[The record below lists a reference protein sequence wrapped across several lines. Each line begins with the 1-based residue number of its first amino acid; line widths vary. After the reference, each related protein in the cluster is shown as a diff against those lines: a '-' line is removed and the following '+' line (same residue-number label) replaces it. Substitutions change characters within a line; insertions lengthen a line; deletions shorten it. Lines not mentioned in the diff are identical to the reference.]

1 MVVVHK
7 IERKL
12 SRYALHHGLQTKS
25 CVVDED
31 ENRRENIVVECLR
44 LIAHLF
50 RLSMYC
56 LPYIVISNLYKKYMT
71 ICMPISS
78 PRWSLLSK
86 ISVVIQLEFAEYF
99 VSLSDQF
106 SILTKKQRD
115 KSISPPPRTQASRC
129 TCYERRVWPSSSTSG
144 SWGKCRLL
152 TWAAW
157 STSWSC
163 RWSSGS
169 LGSQATLPPPTGS
182 PPGELVYTVCSSVAW
197 ATYLFSM
204 SPLLLVSCARIR
216 TQLSHKR
223 AWFEF

>member
-1 MVVVHK
+1 MK
-7 IERKL
+7 M
-12 SRYALHHGLQTKS
+12 
-25 CVVDED
+25 
-31 ENRRENIVVECLR
+31 NRRENIIVECWR

-50 RLSMYC
+50 CLSMYC

-115 KSISPPPRTQASRC
+115 KSISPPPRSQASRC
-129 TCYERRVWPSSSTSG
+129 TCYERRAWASWSTSG

-169 LGSQATLPPPTGS
+169 LGSRATLPPPTGS
-182 PPGELVYTVCSSVAW
+182 PPGKLVDTFCSS
-197 ATYLFSM
+197 ATRATCLFSM
-204 SPLLLVSCARIR
+204 SPLLLVSE
-216 TQLSHKR
+216 TSYKS
-223 AWFEF
+223 